1 MCKSVTVSARL
12 VLVAAALQGQFS
24 GNFSLWHPVLPAVLK
39 PSGPSLARRTNFRQ
53 HSQAFTV
60 QDFKSSRLPTVPALW
75 ADSEGTRDAS
85 R

>member
-39 PSGPSLARRTNFRQ
+39 PSIARRT
-53 HSQAFTV
+53 
-60 QDFKSSRLPTVPALW
+60 K
-75 ADSEGTRDAS
+75 
-85 R
+85 